1 MILDATLRTSPRR
14 MSGATGRLVR
24 FAATVI
30 AGVVDDAWRAF
41 AHLRRLSRFRTD
53 PCSAF
58 REWGSPRAPFA
69 RLHLPSRPPCRPHAL
84 SGCEADEIRPS
95 SDTGEIGASHARMGR
110 GCGTPR
116 ARISWPTGPIKL
128 IRLDYENLDWWI
140 RDAPH
145 PPPPAPSQ
153 LDAPDRA
160 PSRWRYAV
168 VAYLAGHSGAP
179 YPCWPNCVTYTDAA
193 LASAK
198 FAVCLTIEVLRRSDW
213 VSRRADPF
221 PGPRPYFSRRAHLI
235 YAHELFAIVHIC
247 DDFRMEGGDPSRMG

>member
-1 MILDATLRTSPRR
+1 MRHGASSITCAVSRDFEPSPAKPFAN
-14 MSGATGRLVR
+14 GASRVRL
-24 FAATVI
+24 
-30 AGVVDDAWRAF
+30 
-41 AHLRRLSRFRTD
+41 L
-53 PCSAF
+53 
-58 REWGSPRAPFA
+58 RAP
-69 RLHLPSRPPCRPHAL
+69 HLPSRPPCRPHAL

-95 SDTGEIGASHARMGR
+95 SDTGEIGAPHARMGR

-116 ARISWPTGPIKL
+116 TRISRPTGPIKL

-160 PSRWRYAV
+160 PSRWWYAV

-179 YPCWPNCVTYTDAA
+179 YPCWPNCVIYTDAA
-193 LASAK
+193 SASAK
-198 FAVCLTIEVLRRSDW
+198 FTVCLTNEALRRSDW
-213 VSRRADPF
+213 ASRRADPF
-221 PGPRPYFSRRAHLI
+221 PGPRPYFLRRAHLI